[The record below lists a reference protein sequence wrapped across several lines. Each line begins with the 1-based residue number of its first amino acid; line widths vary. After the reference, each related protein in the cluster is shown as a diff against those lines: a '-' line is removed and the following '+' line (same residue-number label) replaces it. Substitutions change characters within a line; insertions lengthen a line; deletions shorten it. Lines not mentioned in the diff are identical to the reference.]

1 MPDADL
7 VTYIQDQT
15 AEGITAEALR
25 ESLMG
30 AGWHER
36 DIENAF
42 HDVAAGLHPATP
54 GASIHEDLAQ
64 VRGMVAHLAGRIRGL
79 EASLASV
86 AGVGVRGQLPTQG
99 AIPSAFIGPDHEL
112 PAPRGSSWVGRL
124 FALLI
129 AVAGMGTLGA
139 VMGMRVLGREVF
151 PFDEMV
157 IFGASAAFLMVV
169 AVIAMRRHHPWT
181 AMLLSATAASMWLTQ
196 AVVAWRLFDAISLT
210 VAGALCALVLV
221 VVSVIGVWT
230 ERLRA

>member
-7 VTYIQDQT
+7 VAYIQDQT
-15 AEGITAEALR
+15 AEGVTAEALR
-25 ESLMG
+25 ESLMSV
-30 AGWHER
+30 GWRER

-64 VRGMVAHLAGRIRGL
+64 VRGMVAHLANRIRGL
-79 EASLASV
+79 EATFASV
-86 AGVGVRGQLPTQG
+86 AGIGTQAQLPTQA

-112 PAPRGSSWVGRL
+112 PSSHASSWMGRL

-129 AVAGMGTLGA
+129 VVAGMGTLGA
-139 VMGMRVLGREVF
+139 TMGVRVLGREVF

-169 AVIAMRRHHPWT
+169 ALIAMRRHHPWT
-181 AMLLSATAASMWLTQ
+181 AILLSAVAASMWLTQ
-196 AVVAWRLFDAISLT
+196 IIVVWRLFDVMSLT
-210 VAGALCALVLV
+210 VVGALCALVLV
-221 VVSVIGVWT
+221 VVCVIGVWT